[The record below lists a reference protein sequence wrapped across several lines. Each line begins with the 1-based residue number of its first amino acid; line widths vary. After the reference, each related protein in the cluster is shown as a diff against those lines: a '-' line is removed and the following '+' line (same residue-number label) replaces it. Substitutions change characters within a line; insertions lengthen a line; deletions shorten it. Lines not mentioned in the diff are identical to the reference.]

1 LTFGGPRDEVS
12 PKEHCIAICRPADVR
27 APSLVS
33 VGVDNQLM
41 CGGTPKMKLIVDI
54 TLKVLK
60 DLLTVLRCGS
70 WDLACGD
77 KPASVMLSL
86 VKVRY

>member
-1 LTFGGPRDEVS
+1 
-12 PKEHCIAICRPADVR
+12 
-27 APSLVS
+27 
-33 VGVDNQLM
+33 M
-41 CGGTPKMKLIVDI
+41 CGGTPKMKPIVDI